1 MQIKELY
8 ITEFGCIK
16 NRKIEFSDD
25 KNLNIIYGE
34 NESGKSTVL
43 LFIKFMLYGMPRKS
57 QTNIERDRS
66 LSFSSGVA
74 AGSLTLVH
82 GGKEYRIERSFSD
95 RARGEKLSL
104 IDLDRGEAVVTDKT
118 VGEYFL
124 GVPREVFESTACTGQ
139 MHSTEINGEKTAQSL
154 SNMLAAA
161 DESIDT
167 ASILKELNTIRA
179 SYLHKNQ
186 AGGSLYEDES
196 KIKAYKIKLD
206 EARNASL
213 AIEGKSENFEKI
225 KAEYNAVKLEL
236 ETKDALVAQ
245 FNKIAV
251 LKRFETLRQ
260 KEALVPQI
268 SEKKEAF
275 AKEGLSTDF
284 FPTRNHIA
292 ELSISSRELEK
303 SEKRLADKEAEK
315 SELVAVFDSDA
326 ADLGKIVEDNDGAE
340 EMLAPNK
347 NMREKAAKLRNIGLA
362 FVGGIAALSMGAV
375 AGFFL
380 AGLICCLILASLA
393 FCSLIGGVIFFA
405 KASKLKKKS
414 ASELATLAASF
425 SATSDTLE
433 ARMEE
438 CLSELAKKREY
449 QAKNAKLEAE
459 LEVAEESFEA
469 ARAYAYSLLKLSLGE
484 DVEPICENIEA
495 EVARLDKF
503 LEEYEKL
510 AREEDAFLRMLE
522 NERNA
527 LARYDEEKLRGEISV
542 DIASATPEA
551 VDEAER
557 TRSFLAAKKN
567 AYESRITMLQNE
579 LIALRIK
586 ATDPMPIADKLA
598 SLEEKVQKDREFYDA
613 LVLAMNTLENASASI
628 RGSVTPIITKSASEL
643 MARISDK
650 KYTMLRTNSTLGVT
664 LDKDGYGIKSE
675 LLSGGTKDAA
685 YLSLRLA
692 LIMHIFEGEYPP
704 VIFDES
710 FCQLDDSRLEKTL
723 ELLSSL
729 SKEGMQILLF
739 TSHKRERAVCEASGY
754 NYSLVEM

>member
-16 NRKIEFSDD
+16 NRRIEFFDN
-25 KNLNIIYGE
+25 KNLNVIYGE

-43 LFIKFMLYGMPRKS
+43 LFIKFMLYGMPRKT

-66 LSFSSGVA
+66 LSFSSGTA
-74 AGSLTLVH
+74 AGSLTLLH
-82 GGKEYRIERSFSD
+82 GGKEYRIERSFND
-95 RARGEKLSL
+95 RARGEKLAL
-104 IDLDRGEAVVTDKT
+104 IDLDRGETIVTDKT
-118 VGEYFL
+118 PGEYFF

-139 MHSTEINGEKTAQSL
+139 MHSSVINGEKTAQSL
-154 SNMLAAA
+154 SNMLTTA

-167 ASILKELNTIRA
+167 ASILRDLNTIRA

-196 KIKAYKIKLD
+196 KIKAYRIKLD

-213 AIEGKSENFEKI
+213 AIEGKSESFEKI
-225 KAEYNAVKLEL
+225 KAEYNEVKLEL

-245 FNKIAV
+245 FNKIGV
-251 LKRFETLRQ
+251 LRRFEALRQ
-260 KEALVPQI
+260 KEAQIPQI
-268 SEKKEAF
+268 TAKKEDF
-275 AKEGLSTDF
+275 AKEGLNTAF
-284 FPTRNHIA
+284 FPTRNHVA
-292 ELSISSRELEK
+292 ELSIASKELEK
-303 SEKRLADKEAEK
+303 AEKRLADKDAEK
-315 SELVAVFDSDA
+315 AELVAAFDNDA
-326 ADLGKIVEDNDGAE
+326 ANLGKIVEDNDGAE
-340 EMLAPNK
+340 EMLAPHK
-347 NMREKAAKLRNIGLA
+347 KLREKATKLRNIGLA
-362 FVGGIAALSMGAV
+362 FVGGTAALVIGA
-375 AGFFL
+375 AIGFFL
-380 AGLICCLILASLA
+380 AGLLCGVILAAFA
-393 FCSLIGGVIFFA
+393 FCAFVGGVMFFA
-405 KASKLKKKS
+405 KSSKVKKK
-414 ASELATLAASF
+414 AVSELSALASSF

-438 CLSELAKKREY
+438 CLSELVKKREY
-449 QAKNAKLEAE
+449 QAKNAKLGAE
-459 LEVAEESFEA
+459 LEVAEETFEA
-469 ARAYAYSLLKLSLGE
+469 VKAHAYKLLELTVGE
-484 DVEPICENIEA
+484 DAEPTCEIIDAEA
-495 EVARLDKF
+495 ERLDKF
-503 LEEYEKL
+503 LEEYDKL

-522 NERNA
+522 NEKNS
-527 LARYDEEKLRGEISV
+527 LARYDEEKLRLEITV

-567 AYESRITMLQNE
+567 AYEGRITLLQNE

-613 LVLAMNTLENASASI
+613 LVLAMNTLEDASASI
-628 RGSVTPIITKSASEL
+628 RGNVTPIITKSASEL
-643 MARISDK
+643 MGRISDK
-650 KYTMLRTNSTLGVT
+650 KYTMLRTNSKLGLT

-692 LIMHIFEGEYPP
+692 LIMHIFEEEYPP

-710 FCQLDDSRLEKTL
+710 FCQLDDTRLGKTL
-723 ELLSSL
+723 ELLSYL
-729 SKEGMQILLF
+729 AERGMQILLF
-739 TSHKRERAVCEASGY
+739 TSHKREQTVCDNNSY
-754 NYSLVEM
+754 NYSLIKM